1 MGAVLYFAGRLS
13 AVMVMLGMTWFPA
26 SAQRKVTE
34 LPEVLVESKQR
45 NMLHVLAYVREN
57 SMLTTYSDTVTL
69 FREKLVDFMLPAG
82 KKPKFKGWRIPR
94 VIKSESYYRFTDADG
109 LDSVSDTS
117 RHHFSWSDWMGLPP
131 DRMELP
137 AALAR
142 ETAPSDTLFGKYSP
156 VEIWDRNSDVVT
168 VQVNVLADTVG
179 RRWVPNLKFF
189 FADDKV
195 EFEDLKL
202 NLHYSNVLGESL
214 RQRDL
219 DRLTYRLDA
228 NGRGHSMFRFNRR
241 EEAYYATTE
250 GEVYVLDMEYVSEK
264 EAKKWA
270 DRKYDDEV
278 EIIRA
283 QDAPPIDDAT
293 LALVDRVEHIDKKL
307 AKLNYVPDRSMMRME
322 RHRSKGGE
330 ALRYLKNITGI
341 SDARAGK
348 ARNDQW
354 RKFRDSLK
362 K

>member
-1 MGAVLYFAGRLS
+1 MLRKFLVILVVLAAG
-13 AVMVMLGMTWFPA
+13 AVMVCG
-26 SAQRKVTE
+26 QRKVTA

-45 NMLHVLAYVREN
+45 NVLHVIAYVREY
-57 SMLTTYSDTVTL
+57 SMLTTYGDSVSL

-82 KKPKFKGWRIPR
+82 RKSKFKGWRIPR
-94 VIKSESYYRFTDADG
+94 VIKSESYYRFTNADG
-109 LDSVSDTS
+109 LDSVSDVS
-117 RHHFSWSDWMGLPP
+117 SHHFSWSDWMGLPP
-131 DRMELP
+131 DRLALP
-137 AALAR
+137 VALTNGMAL
-142 ETAPSDTLFGKYSP
+142 SDTLFGKYSP
-156 VEIWDRNSDVVT
+156 IEIWEKNSDIVT

-189 FADDKV
+189 FSDDKV

-202 NLHYSNVLGESL
+202 NLHYSNVLDGRL
-214 RQRDL
+214 HQRDL

-228 NGRGHSMFRFNRR
+228 NGRGYSMFRFNRR
-241 EEAYYATTE
+241 EEPYFATTE
-250 GEVYVLDMEYVSEK
+250 GEVYVLEMEYISER

-270 DRKYDDEV
+270 NRKYDDEEV

-283 QDAPPIDDAT
+283 QDAPPLDDAT
-293 LALVDRVEHIDKKL
+293 LALIDRVEHIDKNL

-341 SDARAGK
+341 SDARAK
-348 ARNDQW
+348 KSRDNQW
-354 RKFRDSLK
+354 RKFRDGLK